1 MFWRILSGQSVF
13 ISCHVICQ
21 WLLHKAVGDRETSEK
36 SRICT
41 YIQTYRVIMFNSTNV
56 YLKIFF

>member
-21 WLLHKAVGDRETSEK
+21 WLLHKAVGDMETSEK
-36 SRICT
+36 SRKCT
-41 YIQTYRVIMFNSTNV
+41 YIIYTNIPRYNV
-56 YLKIFF
+56 